1 MVIEVKPLQPEK
13 HPHPNEVT
21 EEGMM
26 IEAKP
31 LQSLKQRPPNEVTEE
46 EMVIEVKPLQSEK
59 HCSLN
64 EVTTKLIPS
73 LLLTFSGTTIS
84 PEYLLS
90 VLGIRVAV
98 LAPVSNK

>member
-46 EMVIEVKPLQSEK
+46 GIVIEVKPLHLEKQS
-59 HCSLN
+59 SLK
-64 EVTTKLIPS
+64 EVIRYSTPS
-73 LLLTFSGTTIS
+73 LLITFSGTTIS
-84 PEYLLS
+84 PEYFS
-90 VLGIRVAV
+90 VFGIRVAV